1 VRRTGLSRL
10 PGLRGSD
17 ERPAGSPLRCL
28 LIFAVLLFGL
38 SAVPVFADP
47 AGEAENPYA
56 PTEAQLAQLPSAADT
71 NRTISEAKEVE
82 AELQEKL
89 ETPAAEA
96 ERAESQEAFAG
107 VSAGE
112 AASLLREEF
121 PEQLAQLESDPA
133 RTLSDAKLDQVFG
146 SEGAQVTVEGEP
158 MLLEGSMPVRATD
171 EEGELAKVDLD
182 LEYEGGEFTP
192 VNPLVDVSLPKEDS
206 EGIEIGTGGLVVKPE
221 GDGTARRL
229 GEKDLLYYETAE
241 DTDLLAAPLSGGV
254 ELSSV
259 LRSAESPEDLRF
271 EVGLPAGA
279 QLQANGEGGATIV
292 DKDGTTQGIVT
303 PPSALDA
310 QGAAVPVALHVEEG
324 QIRLHVSHREQEF
337 AYPIFVDPYY
347 QLFESWDGDYGSWF
361 SGHNLSAL
369 SPGIWNWNTNDG
381 GRMWGRTTPIY
392 HNWGGSERGLYAS
405 ATSTSGWQSGG
416 INGQWTYEVPGTS
429 TYIVQAGI
437 TPFPR
442 DNHNCGAAQYTI
454 PMDFNGIWS
463 PSLNRYVTFH
473 LDDSNNSGWSMNA
486 PNFAESGANT
496 GRILALGLTTW
507 NGGTAIP
514 CWRDIYAGGASV
526 YLDDLESPTLTS
538 VTGAPTK
545 WVNGSEQLAVQV
557 AAGDNGLGVK
567 NIKIVNEGGPAMRL
581 VPEQSECSGLKQNTC
596 LSSASGTIKFTG
608 AAFPEGES
616 TATVIATDPT
626 QKISNSYPWTMKV
639 DRTSPELN
647 LSGQLAS
654 ITNEAGSSEH
664 AGNEKAPGEDDE
676 LSLPSYQLTIKA
688 SDGDATKKRS
698 GVKNIEIFLDKKTT
712 PESVPWAAQECKT
725 YSCSME
731 KTYTLNLGKLT
742 PGPHVL
748 NVVAV
753 DQVGNKTTPER
764 KIEFEYVPATGL
776 KDEYVLQRIPLPD
789 GKDHSAEEEPDGPEL
804 AVNVI
809 NGNLVYHQQDLESEA
824 TDLQLERFYNSQ
836 LPDEENTE
844 WGDGWTLA
852 EAPDLDIESTGGG
865 KGPVASV
872 LGKTGSVDH
881 SIGLPGEVAEPT
893 FDPQLQATIAK
904 APGGGYE
911 VTGEKTGGV
920 SLYSGEGQIL
930 ESRPAA
936 TGAPES
942 PSKATVAATTLCKT
956 NAQRPECL
964 TDDRYRAAATAIA
977 ASASEAKFE
986 TSLGNVVCSG
996 SSLGAEASAEAGEP
1010 LPARITAWTLAS
1022 CVLGATSC
1030 SATTQNVPAA
1040 ASLKAT
1046 AAGNGELKAGSGSK
1060 APGWALKCGTALECT
1075 VSFEPALTAE
1085 GGSSPRLVASKKTMS
1100 RTGAKCPTEA
1110 KFSATYTLSTPKP
1123 LYLEGLGFPGSEP
1136 ILRYSYSGK
1145 NLTKIA
1151 QAQRGVELRPAID
1164 MQLSSGL
1171 VASTSGAAGSSSY
1184 AYTSGQLTSAQSPEG
1199 KTTYEY
1205 DSGGRL
1211 TKIKLPNE
1219 TTATIAYEATY
1230 SRVTSVKVDPAGPE
1244 GVQTTSF
1251 AYTDNPRE
1259 TSVTPPAVP
1268 AISYKIGADGGVFK
1282 WQAVKQP
1289 PAFDQIGG
1297 TLWEKRNTTTPV
1309 PAGDQTFSA
1318 TAKAIEGVAL
1328 TSIQLVKDGNQLVAE
1343 KTCTDDPE
1351 TKANEC
1357 IAPLTLKWVTNTA
1370 SMAPGYANFE
1380 VIASDGLGQSVSE
1393 RFADYIPVT
1402 PPPTPGVP
1410 VDPSYSPTLEF
1421 REEFG
1426 LDIDL
1431 KGNKEAIEARVWK
1444 SLANWELGD
1453 PVARASMDEWGV
1465 PLFPADVAELEYRER
1480 YVDQAATSIP
1490 KWASLNGATPD
1501 YAGYYVD
1508 HRAGG
1513 LIYVGFTSNQAT
1525 RVAALK
1531 ESGGLIAPD
1540 RLRPFPIQPTSS
1552 ISYLEGL
1559 QLSIVEASDSPSTMG
1574 GAKVN
1579 PEKNIVEVGATNVSQ
1594 VDGYID
1600 FHFGSGAPV
1609 YVYYEAATDQ
1619 PSFARIKA
1627 NPSGPVESGEVL
1639 EGISELQPELLV
1651 DECSAGWGVW
1661 DIGGTT
1667 AYGENLYR
1675 HFITTAGHC
1684 FVPGAEVKQWELVGP
1699 ENEPKIN
1706 WERRIGDVR
1715 RYSLEKHASNFG
1727 TDAEAVRVDDSS
1739 IVPRVIRYSDT
1750 QAKVINGV
1758 TTIKEGMV
1766 VCRAGQSSPNIKCGP
1781 AEWPPKCE
1789 RWGEVREN
1797 HNPVLCTIRAEI
1809 PIALGDSGGP
1819 YWERATT
1826 KAVGTLTGGI
1836 SNASWFTPVEEIPGY
1851 PKAPGILNALS
1862 VENQPLHVVVWR

>member
-1 VRRTGLSRL
+1 LFVT
-10 PGLRGSD
+10 
-17 ERPAGSPLRCL
+17 L
-28 LIFAVLLFGL
+28 LFAV

-47 AGEAENPYA
+47 PSEAEDPYA
-56 PTEAQLAQLPSAADT
+56 PTESQLAQLPSAADIVQA
-71 NRTISEAKEVE
+71 ISESKE
-82 AELQEKL
+82 AEVALQEQL
-89 ETPAAEA
+89 ETPVAEA
-96 ERAESQEAFAG
+96 ERVESQEAFTSL
-107 VSAGE
+107 SAGE
-112 AASLLREEF
+112 AAALLREEF
-121 PEQLAQLESDPA
+121 PEQLDLLESDPA

-171 EEGELAKVDLD
+171 EEGQLAKVDLD
-182 LEYEGGEFTP
+182 LEREGGEFAP
-192 VNPLVDVSLPKEDS
+192 VNPLVDVSLPEEAS
-206 EGIEIGTGGLVVKPE
+206 EGIEIGSGGLVVKPE
-221 GDGTARRL
+221 GDGTARPL

-259 LRSAESPEDLRF
+259 LRSPESPEDLRF
-271 EVGLPAGA
+271 EVELPSGA
-279 QLQANGEGGATIV
+279 LLQADSAGGATIV

-303 PPSALDA
+303 PPSAVDA
-310 QGAAVPVALHVEEG
+310 QGASVPVQLHVEGGE
-324 QIRLHVSHREQEF
+324 IALRVPHREQEF
-337 AYPIFVDPYY
+337 AYPIYVDPYY

-369 SPGIWNWNTNDG
+369 SPGIWNWNTNNG
-381 GRMWGRTTPIY
+381 SRMWGQTTPIY

-405 ATSTSGWQSGG
+405 ATSTSGFQSGG
-416 INGQWTYEVPGTS
+416 INGQWTYEVPGGS

-442 DNHNCGAAQYTI
+442 DNHENCPVGKYPV
-454 PMDFNGIWS
+454 PMDFDGIWS
-463 PSLNRYVTFH
+463 PSQNRYVTFH
-473 LDDSNNSGWSMNA
+473 QDDANNSGWSMNS

-507 NGGTAIP
+507 TGGVAIP

-526 YLDDLESPTLTS
+526 YLDDLENPTLSS
-538 VTGAPTK
+538 VTGAPTG
-545 WVNGSEQLAVQV
+545 WVNGSKALSIQ
-557 AAGDNGLGVK
+557 AAANDNGLGVK
-567 NIKIVNEGGPAMRL
+567 NIKIVTEGPPIRM

-596 LSSASGTIKFTG
+596 LSSASGPINFTG

-647 LSGQLAS
+647 LSGQLAT
-654 ITNEAGSSEH
+654 ITNEAGANEH

-688 SDGDATKKRS
+688 TDGDATKKRS
-698 GVKNIEIFLDKKTT
+698 GVKNIEIYLDKKTT
-712 PESVPWAAQECKT
+712 PETVPWSAQSCPT

-731 KTYTLNLGKLT
+731 KTYTLNLTKLT
-742 PGPHVL
+742 PGPHIL
-748 NVVAV
+748 NVVGV
-753 DQVGNKTTPER
+753 DQVGNKTAPER
-764 KIEFEYVPATGL
+764 KVEFEYTPATGL
-776 KDEYVLQRIPLPD
+776 KDEYVLHHIPLPD
-789 GKDHSAEEEPDGPEL
+789 GKDHSGEEESDGPEL

-809 NGNLVYHQQDLESEA
+809 NGNLVYHEQDLESDA
-824 TDLQLERFYNSQ
+824 NDLQLERFYNSQ

-852 EAPDLDIESTGGG
+852 AAPDLDIEAGSGG
-865 KGPVASV
+865 KGPIASV

-881 SIGLPGEVAEPT
+881 SVGLPGEITEPT
-893 FDPQLQATIAK
+893 FDPKLQATIAK

-936 TGAPES
+936 SGTEES
-942 PSKATVAATTLCKT
+942 PPKPTIAATTLCKT
-956 NAQRPECL
+956 NARRPECL
-964 TDDRYRAAATAIA
+964 TDDRYRLGTTIAAA
-977 ASASEAKFE
+977 ASEAKFE
-986 TSLGNVVCSG
+986 TSLGNVTCT
-996 SSLGAEASAEAGEP
+996 SSALGAEASTEAGEP
-1010 LPARITAWTLAS
+1010 LPARITSWSLAS
-1022 CVLGATSC
+1022 CTLGATSC
-1030 SATTQNVPAA
+1030 TATTQNVPAA

-1046 AAGNGELKAGSGSK
+1046 TAGNGELKVGSGSK
-1060 APGWALKCGTALECT
+1060 APGWALKCATTLECT
-1075 VSFEPALTAE
+1075 LSFEPALTAE
-1085 GGSSPRLVASKKTMS
+1085 GGSSPRLIASKKTMS
-1100 RTGAKCPTEA
+1100 RAGAKCPTEA
-1110 KFSATYTLSTPKP
+1110 KFSSTYTLSAPKP
-1123 LYLEGLGFPGSEP
+1123 LYLEGLGFPAGEP

-1151 QAQRGVELRPAID
+1151 QAERGVEVRPAID
-1164 MQLSSGL
+1164 LQLASGL
-1171 VASTSGAAGSSSY
+1171 VASASAAAGSSSY
-1184 AYTSGQLTSAQSPEG
+1184 AYTSGMLTSAQSPEG

-1205 DSGGRL
+1205 DASGRL

-1230 SRVTSVKVDPAGPE
+1230 SRVTSIKVDPAGPE
-1244 GVQTTSF
+1244 GVQTTTFTYS
-1251 AYTDNPRE
+1251 DNPRE
-1259 TSVTPPAVP
+1259 TTVTPPGVP

-1289 PAFDQIGG
+1289 PAFDQIAG
-1297 TLWEKRNTTTPV
+1297 TLWEKRNTTAPI
-1309 PAGDQTFSA
+1309 PAGDQTFNA

-1343 KTCTDDPE
+1343 KECTDDPQ
-1351 TKANEC
+1351 TPTNEC

-1370 SMAPGYANFE
+1370 SMAPGYADFE
-1380 VIASDGLGQSVSE
+1380 VIAVDALGQSTSE
-1393 RFADYIPVT
+1393 RFTDYIPVAT
-1402 PPPTPGVP
+1402 PLPSGVP
-1410 VDPSYSPTLEF
+1410 VDPSYVPTLEF
-1421 REEFG
+1421 REKFG

-1431 KGNKEAIEARVWK
+1431 KGNEEAVEARVWK

-1453 PVARASMDEWGV
+1453 AAARSSMEGWGV
-1465 PLFPADVAELEYRER
+1465 PLFPVDVAELEYRER
-1480 YVDQAATSIP
+1480 YVDQAATGIP
-1490 KWASLNGATPD
+1490 NWASANGSIPD

-1513 LIYVGFTSNQAT
+1513 LIYVGFTTNEAS

-1531 ESGGLIAPD
+1531 ETGGLIAPD
-1540 RLRPFPIQPTSS
+1540 RIRAFPVQPAYS
-1552 ISYLEGL
+1552 IGGLESL
-1559 QLSIVEASDSPSTMG
+1559 QLSIVESTDSPSAMG
-1574 GAKVN
+1574 GVEVN
-1579 PEKNIVEVGATNVSQ
+1579 VAKNIIEVGASNVSQ

-1600 FHFGSGAPV
+1600 SHFGSGAPV
-1609 YVYYEAATDQ
+1609 SVYHEATSDR

-1627 NPSGPVESGEVL
+1627 NPSGPVEAGEML
-1639 EGISELQPELLV
+1639 NSTFPTEPERTEE
-1651 DECSAGWGVW
+1651 ECSVGWGVW
-1661 DIGGTT
+1661 DIGGQTPS
-1667 AYGENLYR
+1667 GVSLYR

-1684 FVPGAEVKQWELVGP
+1684 FAPGTEVKQSEVGP
-1699 ENEPKIN
+1699 EGKFS
-1706 WERRIGDVR
+1706 WQRTLGYVR
-1715 RYSLEKHASNFG
+1715 RYSFVKHASNFG
-1727 TDAEAVRVDDSS
+1727 TDAEAVRVEDAS
-1739 IVPRVIRYSDT
+1739 IVPRTIRYSDT
-1750 QAKVINGV
+1750 QAKEINGA
-1758 TTIKEGMV
+1758 TTVKEGMV

-1789 RWGEVREN
+1789 RWGEIREN
-1797 HNPVLCTIRAEI
+1797 HDPVLCTIRAEI

-1819 YWERATT
+1819 YWEKATA

-1851 PKAPGILNALS
+1851 PKAPGILNSLS
-1862 VENQPLHVVVWR
+1862 VENRPLHVVAWR